1 MKTYRVTIEINETIK
16 ADNELQAIEIVEEM
30 GYQYNVEEIK
40 ETKNNN

>member
-1 MKTYRVTIEINETIK
+1 MEKKTYRVTIEINETIK

-40 ETKNNN
+40 